1 MDSGQSPTAELVAP
15 TPAQEIDAKIASLND
30 WRGQTLANVRALIH
44 QAVPDVVE
52 QIKWRKPTNPAG
64 VPVWT
69 AAGRTICTGEIYRDK
84 VKLTFPAGAALP
96 DPSGLFNAG
105 LGGGTRRAI
114 DLREGENLGEEAFGA
129 LVRAAAG

>member
-1 MDSGQSPTAELVAP
+1 M
-15 TPAQEIDAKIASLND
+15 TPAEEITAKIEALND
-30 WRGQTLANVRALIH
+30 WRGHTLAQVRALIH

-69 AAGRTICTGEIYRDK
+69 TACRTICTGEIYREK
-84 VKLTFPAGAALP
+84 VKLTFPTGAALP

-114 DLREGENLGEEAFGA
+114 DLREDEDLDEQAFGV
-129 LVRAAAG
+129 LVRAATG